1 MNTGNL
7 SQESLAEFF
16 RTGKADTDFE
26 VREDYVIGVCALY
39 PDRLAGPQEY
49 AIRERS
55 IVERAGRPLSVC
67 AQEAKDL
74 AFQSAVQRMEG
85 LVSPPGPAASPAPAA
100 AKVPQDKAS
109 IPEPETL
116 PQGNQNSSAPE
127 KTVQV
132 PQEPTPELPERSAPA
147 PASPPRRLELSDLR
161 PASSLLA
168 AAPETEPNS
177 EEQRIE
183 KARSIEISILGKVYV
198 CPQGIAA
205 AYADV
210 RTEGMER
217 ENSAFGSPMELLAEE
232 AISVLVDIG
241 GGTVDP
247 VVLKYGLPQPME
259 DENPAKSIIW
269 TYGNIRRDIKART
282 GQDISEEAVNMVLNG
297 EPVRMD
303 GTSLEIIRSHMDS
316 YANRLLMELREKG
329 LPFATAYTIV
339 QGGGAGFV
347 RDQWKKL
354 DTFAALDFLPEI
366 RATAM
371 GCEVMARRMMLR
383 EEQRLEKRVV

>member
-1 MNTGNL
+1 MIRHNGKLILGVDMGNYNMKTAHVCFSSAYMELAGDGNNYRHTLRCGDRVYALGGKRVAQRDDKTAMNEDFLILTQFAIAMELEACRLGAGTYDI
-7 SQESLAEFF
+7 SLATALPPAYLTSREMRSNLKQFF
-16 RTGKADTDFE
+16 RRQMDF
-26 VREDYVIGVCALY
+26 RYN
-39 PDRLAGPQEY
+39 
-49 AIRERS
+49 
-55 IVERAGRPLSVC
+55 GRRYRVN
-67 AQEAKDL
+67 A
-74 AFQSAVQRMEG
+74 
-85 LVSPPGPAASPAPAA
+85 
-100 AKVPQDKAS
+100 
-109 IPEPETL
+109 T
-116 PQGNQNSSAPE
+116 
-127 KTVQV
+127 
-132 PQEPTPELPERSAPA
+132 
-147 PASPPRRLELSDLR
+147 
-161 PASSLLA
+161 
-168 AAPETEPNS
+168 
-177 EEQRIE
+177 
-183 KARSIEISILGKVYV
+183 KVYV

-232 AISVLVDIG
+232 AIGVLVDIG

-259 DENPAKSIIW
+259 DENPAKGIIW
-269 TYGNIRRDIKART
+269 TYGNIRRDIKAKT

-383 EEQRLEKRVV
+383 EEQRLEKQVV